1 LTDLSNLSGQEAGT
15 LGSYVVRAGQ
25 VERAIGLLNKAGI
38 EPMLI
43 KGMGL
48 LGEIYEPQER
58 PMQDIDLMVRQHHF
72 DRAVSVLMEAGYF
85 KREHPGREITWE
97 RMYHDELFPP
107 ADEHGVVVEVHR
119 HFVQPERYR
128 VDVDEVWSGALKQ
141 KWFKGTAL
149 IPSWEDHVIILAT
162 HHARHGHG
170 FREDDVQN
178 VKDVR
183 RIIEIKDLDFDAV
196 ADKAIKWGCSQ
207 VAWLMLS
214 SQEMNVP
221 EPVLERLKPCRLR
234 MRIIRRFLVYRDG
247 IWVRRPLD
255 AEWKEKISMFL
266 LCMDD
271 KRQIAGALGTWGKK
285 RLSDAVFQIFMK

>member
-1 LTDLSNLSGQEAGT
+1 MSGQEIET

-48 LGEIYEPQER
+48 LGEIYEPHER

-72 DRAVSVLMEAGYF
+72 DRAVSVLMDAGYF

-97 RMYHDELFPP
+97 RMYHEELFPP

-128 VDVDEVWSGALKQ
+128 VDVDEVWSGALRQ
-141 KWFKGTAL
+141 KWFKGDAL
-149 IPSWEDHVIILAT
+149 MPSWEDHVIILAT

-170 FREDDVQN
+170 FREDNVQN

-183 RIIEIKDLDFDAV
+183 RIIEDKRPDFNAV
-196 ADKAIKWGCSQ
+196 ADKAARWGCCQ
-207 VAWLMLS
+207 VSWLMLS
-214 SQEMNVP
+214 SQGMNVP
-221 EPVLERLKPCRLR
+221 EGVLQRLKPDRLR
-234 MRIIRRFLVYRDG
+234 MKIINRFLVYRDG

-271 KRQIAGALGTWGKK
+271 KRQIAGALSRWG
-285 RLSDAVFQIFMK
+285 AVRMADVLRF